1 MNIINA
7 QVETLKEC
15 FKTKRKHSVIY
26 GTLDDKVIF
35 GNDCRLYIIPK
46 NQCGIDL
53 SNINCVKVLQ
63 SDSLRKFV
71 DSNESVELKPTNNI
85 RLLDDKRCVR
95 MFINDEEHIY
105 LDESLMKNFDLKN
118 ATFKG
123 KGSRNVVFIYENG
136 YMVGFLLPV
145 VNVN

>member
-1 MNIINA
+1 MNIIGA

-15 FKTKRKHSVIY
+15 LKGKRKRSVVY

-53 SNINCVKVLQ
+53 SNINGVNVLQ
-63 SDSLRKFV
+63 SETLRKFV
-71 DSNESVELKPTNNI
+71 YDNESVELTPTNNI

-95 MFINDEEHIY
+95 MFTYGEEHIY
-105 LDESLMKNFDLKN
+105 LDESLIKNFDLKN

-123 KGSRNVVFIYENG
+123 KGSRSVVFIYENG
-136 YMVGFLLPV
+136 YMVGLLLPV